1 MRSHRSVRPTFLRA
15 PVLGLALACLL
26 ATPLLAQQK
35 LDRTLVPTPGKAPLL
50 RVPAWT
56 TTKLANGATLVVTP
70 KRDLPLVNFTLS
82 FVGGAANFE
91 PAGKLGVAGFT
102 SQMLSEGTPS
112 RTADQ
117 ISEAQQML
125 GTNISVNV
133 NPETGSIGFTSL
145 KDRFEPALALVADIM
160 LNPAFPAEALE
171 RIRGRALVALAQ
183 QRDQPNTIASN
194 VFSKVTYGEAHPY
207 GAVATEATLKAI
219 TRDDVLTFHKAYFRP
234 GRAVI
239 TVAGD
244 VDAAAVKAA
253 VEKSLAAWAPGGERP
268 AFDYPATPALKA
280 RTIYLVDKPKAA
292 QSVFALG
299 IPGPARNT
307 PDFYAISVMNNILG
321 QLFQSRLNHNIREEK
336 GYSYGVSSSFGYG
349 RGPGAF
355 RAGGGIVTA
364 KSDLALIE
372 FMKEFKGVMGDKP
385 FTDDEIT
392 QGKESLIQSLPQ
404 RFASVNG
411 ISTSVA
417 AIFTQDLPQTYYQDY
432 AAKINAVT
440 REDLVRVA
448 KKYIDL
454 EHLNLVIVGDRSVIE
469 APLKATG
476 IAPIVV
482 LDADGKPAPVNP

>member
-1 MRSHRSVRPTFLRA
+1 MRAHRLSHPTVSRASFLSFA
-15 PVLGLALACLL
+15 LGCLL
-26 ATPLLAQQK
+26 ASPLGAQPK
-35 LDRTLVPTPGKAPLL
+35 LDRNRVPTPGKAPLL

-91 PAGKLGVAGFT
+91 PAAKLGVAGFT
-102 SQMLSEGTPS
+102 SQMLSEGTPT

-145 KDRFEPALALVADIM
+145 KDRFEPSLALLADMM
-160 LNPAFPAEALE
+160 LNPAFPADALE
-171 RIRGRALVALAQ
+171 RIRGRALVSLAQ

-194 VFSKVTYGEAHPY
+194 VFAKVTYGDAHPY

-219 TRDDVLTFHKAYFRP
+219 TRDDVLSFHKAYYRP
-234 GRAVI
+234 GRAII

-244 VDAAAVKAA
+244 VDAAAAKAA
-253 VEKSLAAWAPGGERP
+253 VEKSLAAWTPGGERP
-268 AFDYPATPALKA
+268 AFDYPSPPPLKA
-280 RTIYLVDKPKAA
+280 RTIYLIDKPKAA

-372 FMKEFKGVMGDKP
+372 FMKEFKGVIGEKP

-440 REDLVRVA
+440 REDMVRVA

-454 EHLNLVIVGDRSVIE
+454 EHLNLVIVGDRAVIE
-469 APLKATG
+469 APLKATS
-476 IAPIVV
+476 IAPIVL
-482 LDADGKPAPVNP
+482 LDADGKPVAVNP